1 MTDQSEVGAAA
12 KRAIP
17 VDSFAHRLMLAR
29 AHAGHLSIR
38 EAAERC
44 GFGRGA
50 WTNWE
55 KGTVPLD
62 LEYVAEVIAE
72 KLGVDETWLV
82 IGGGLAAER
91 ERSRRWST
99 VRPAHHTRTSPGSQA
114 TVAKL
119 QAADRPMP
127 AAVSASP
134 GRGSAGRP
142 RDNRPKGRAAGS
154 VPNPATRRPVRLP
167 APQTRTSSAA

>member
-1 MTDQSEVGAAA
+1 MSESGAPPRGQLRRRTAEEL
-12 KRAIP
+12 RVI
-17 VDSFAHRLMLAR
+17 LAR
-29 AHAGHLSIR
+29 RRMS
-38 EAAERC
+38 AAELARRT
-44 GFGRGA
+44 GLKQSTMARRMTGETAFD
-50 WTNWE
+50 
-55 KGTVPLD
+55 LD
-62 LEYVAEVIAE
+62 DLEVIASA
-72 KLGVDETWLV
+72 LGIKVSDLFKADGDT
-82 IGGGLAAER
+82 G
-91 ERSRRWST
+91 
-99 VRPAHHTRTSPGSQA
+99 QA